1 VLLVGVV
8 ALVVGFATLRY
19 FGGEDGGTSA
29 TPAETGIAGSWGG
42 EAIRANAK
50 RDETPVRLELDDDG
64 TGTMTRGSCAGTL
77 APLRAGLE
85 MAVFDYTETSG
96 ERGCPRRTRVTVE
109 LEDASTLRF
118 EERRRGGLP
127 VASGT
132 LQRG

>member
-19 FGGEDGGTSA
+19 VGEDGGTSA
-29 TPAETGIAGSWGG
+29 TPAETGIAGSWDG
-42 EAIRANAK
+42 ETIRANAN

-77 APLRAGLE
+77 APLRGGLE

-96 ERGCPRRTRVTVE
+96 ERGCPRRTRVTVQ
-109 LEDASTLRF
+109 LEDSSTLRF
-118 EERRRGGLP
+118 EERRRGGRP

-132 LQRG
+132 LRRG